1 MPEMKKI
8 SVKLSPEKMAEFKEI
23 AAIAER
29 EESITRRAYQTLY
42 QAARQAKYRR
52 QRDATPHPTPEEIIK
67 ARLSVGLTQ
76 ADAAAIV
83 YTTDRHWSNWERG
96 VSKMPRA
103 SWRLFRLLTGLE
115 TLPKP

>member
-1 MPEMKKI
+1 MDNTE
-8 SVKLSPEKMAEFKEI
+8 LA
-23 AAIAER
+23 
-29 EESITRRAYQTLY
+29 RRAYQSLY

-52 QRDATPHPTPEEIIK
+52 QRDATPHPAPDDIIA

-76 ADAAAIV
+76 GDAAAIV

-115 TLPKP
+115 TL

>member
-1 MPEMKKI
+1 MTEY
-8 SVKLSPEKMAEFKEI
+8 KELK
-23 AAIAER
+23 
-29 EESITRRAYQTLY
+29 RRAYQALY

-52 QRDATPHPTPEEIIK
+52 KRDATPYPTPEEIIR
-67 ARLSVGLTQ
+67 ARLSAGLTQ

-96 VSKMPRA
+96 VSKMPKA

>member
-1 MPEMKKI
+1 MTEY
-8 SVKLSPEKMAEFKEI
+8 KELK
-23 AAIAER
+23 
-29 EESITRRAYQTLY
+29 RRAYQALY

-52 QRDATPHPTPEEIIK
+52 QRDATPQPTPDEITA
-67 ARLSVGLTQ
+67 ARQSVGLTQ
-76 ADAAAIV
+76 GDAAAIV

-115 TLPKP
+115 TL

>member
-1 MPEMKKI
+1 MTR
-8 SVKLSPEKMAEFKEI
+8 EI
-23 AAIAER
+23 AR
-29 EESITRRAYQTLY
+29 SAYQALY

-52 QRDATPHPTPEEIIK
+52 IRDATPHPAPDDILV
-67 ARLSVGLTQ
+67 ARLSTGLTQ
-76 ADAAAIV
+76 GDAAAIV

-115 TLPKP
+115 TL